1 MTNNSEQTEKTSAQ
15 IVAERILS
23 MKLDKD
29 YKAVPN
35 LPIPLDIGVL
45 VMKLTKPPAIIKIET
60 DLLSGN
66 QNATQEIYTATGDN
80 SREPNLGILMAVG
93 PKCSEYLRV
102 GLRVFWDV
110 NQTGTFRHK
119 GVDYYR
125 MDQYSILYIV
135 PDASTLDTIGDTVKD
150 ERQVRREKK
159 IPQQQDIA
167 NKLHKR
173 DMNELDEKTEKSKS
187 KKSKNT
193 FLN

>member
-1 MTNNSEQTEKTSAQ
+1 MTNNSEQAEKNSAQ

-29 YKAVPN
+29 YKPVPN

-45 VMKLTKPPAIIKIET
+45 VKKLSKPASVIKIDN
-60 DLLSGN
+60 DLM
-66 QNATQEIYTATGDN
+66 NATQELILADGAN

-110 NQTGTFRHK
+110 NQTGTFRHE

-135 PDASTLDTIGDTVKD
+135 PDASTLDTIGNTVKD

-159 IPQQQDIA
+159 IPKQQEIA
-167 NKLHKR
+167 NKIFQR
-173 DMNELDEKTEKSKS
+173 DQNELDEKTEKSKS